1 MIPAIDLFD
10 GRYRCLSELGRG
22 AFGCVYRAEQVVC
35 GHPLREVAL
44 KVLFGAA
51 ITPDN
56 VGERMNEAIQLLKL
70 LSELNDWRV
79 RQHFLTVFD
88 LGVTRGSPPA
98 AFIAMELA
106 PGGSL
111 SGRLKALKRFTL
123 AGTLH
128 YLTQTARAIAYMHSR
143 GFVHSDLKPD
153 NILLFQSEGHDQIKV
168 GDFGLAGVFRGRLD
182 QDGPCGGT
190 LSYSSAEQLEGLATA
205 ASCDVYA
212 LGLTALAMLQGEGP
226 FDRVGTSLDPK
237 DPAFTQRLTAM
248 HADARKNGVRIE
260 RSQFPELRG
269 TGPEARI
276 GAALLKV
283 IECMIAPDLA
293 QRYASAVP
301 LLADLERLSRGE
313 FPDLKTGPA
322 GETIAQKER
331 LSEAADVR
339 PGISNEFD
347 FALRAKDWPRAEEIL
362 REVAQKPETAERK
375 PLLEA
380 RLRRAQAS
388 HFPPAHRDAF
398 LKKAAHALQE
408 GLARTADAEWKRQL
422 TEELEIVTRELG
434 IRWA

>member
-44 KVLFGAA
+44 KVLFGAE
-51 ITPDN
+51 ITPAN

-70 LSELNDWRV
+70 LSELNDWRI

-88 LGVTRGSPPA
+88 LGVTRASPPA

-128 YLTQTARAIAYMHSR
+128 YLTQIARAIAYMHAR

-190 LSYSSAEQLEGLATA
+190 LAYSSSEQLAGFATA
-205 ASCDVYA
+205 KACDVYA
-212 LGLTALAMLQGEGP
+212 MGLMALAMLRGEGP
-226 FDRVGTSLDPK
+226 FDRVGASLDSN
-237 DPAFTQRLTAM
+237 DAALVQRLTAM
-248 HADARKNGVRIE
+248 HIEARGNGLRIE
-260 RSQFPELRG
+260 RSEFPELRG
-269 TGPEARI
+269 SGPEAKC

-283 IECMIAPDLA
+283 IECMISPDLA
-293 QRYASAVP
+293 QRYETAEP
-301 LLADLERLSRGE
+301 LLTDLELLSAGKPPILNTRVPSDPGGGQ
-313 FPDLKTGPA
+313 PP
-322 GETIAQKER
+322 GETSGVLR
-331 LSEAADVR
+331 
-339 PGISNEFD
+339 EFD
-347 FALRAKDWPRAEEIL
+347 FALRTHDWPSAEKLIEDM
-362 REVAQKPETAERK
+362 AKNPQTAGQR
-375 PLLEA
+375 PLFGS
-380 RLRRAQAS
+380 RLKRAQAATFAGAPRS
-388 HFPPAHRDAF
+388 AF
-398 LKKAAHALQE
+398 LKKAANILQD
-408 GLARTADAEWKRQL
+408 GLARTVNPEEKRRL
-422 TEELEIVTRELG
+422 SEELELVTRELG
-434 IRWA
+434 IQWP